1 MRILIEIIHSFHDIA
16 PCLKNRY
23 QRSIMNRVTCF
34 FTLMILVMNSIV
46 AQIAPKVETNIAGV
60 FQGKTLFIQNPFDKT
75 DRKFCV
81 DNIYINENYI
91 DINYKLSAIKIDFEG
106 YDLYTPVKI
115 RIVHKDSICSPTI
128 INPEAI
134 LFHTIFR
141 FVAVSL
147 TDSALVWITKGETGV
162 GEFEI
167 EKLMNGVWV
176 DQEIRQGLGRYEGA
190 EYTYFPNLEEG
201 ANKYRIKYNFPRGSR
216 VKYLFSWEVDFD
228 HYPEPIEFTPKSAKT
243 KVYLS
248 RSTHYEIYDAGSTL
262 VLEGQGTVIDVTVL
276 RQGQY
281 VIYFNG
287 RDPGTF
293 IKE

>member
-1 MRILIEIIHSFHDIA
+1 
-16 PCLKNRY
+16 
-23 QRSIMNRVTCF
+23 MNRGACF
-34 FTLMILVMNSIV
+34 LSLIV
-46 AQIAPKVETNIAGV
+46 LTAGSVLAQIAPKVETNLAGV
-60 FQGKTLFIQNPFDKT
+60 FQGKTLFIQNPFNKT
-75 DRKFCV
+75 DREFCV
-81 DNIYINENYI
+81 EDIYINDTYL
-91 DINYKLSAIKIDFEG
+91 DINYKLSAIKLDFEG
-106 YDLYTPVKI
+106 FDLFTPVKI
-115 RIVHKDSICSPTI
+115 RIIHKDTLCVPTI

-141 FVAVSL
+141 FVSVAL
-147 TDSALVWITKGETGV
+147 TDSALVWSTKGEMGT

-167 EKLMNGVWV
+167 ERLMNGVWV
-176 DQEIRQGLGRYEGA
+176 DQEIRDALGRYEGA

-201 ANKYRIKYNFPRGSR
+201 ANKYRIKYNFPRGAR
-216 VKYLFSWEVDFD
+216 GRYLFSWEVDFD
-228 HYPEPIEFTPKSAKT
+228 HYPEPIEFKPKSAKT

-248 RSTHYEIYDAGSTL
+248 RSTHYEIYDAGSKL

-287 RDPGTF
+287 KDPGTF

>member
-1 MRILIEIIHSFHDIA
+1 MNKGAILFALIVFAAS
-16 PCLKNRY
+16 
-23 QRSIMNRVTCF
+23 SIFGQVT
-34 FTLMILVMNSIV
+34 
-46 AQIAPKVETNIAGV
+46 PKIETNIAGV
-60 FQGKTLFIQNPFDKT
+60 YQGKTLFIQNPFDKA

-81 DNIYINENYI
+81 DNIYINEKYV

-106 YDLYTPVKI
+106 YDLFTPVKI
-115 RIVHKDSICSPTI
+115 RIEHKDTLCSPTI

-141 FVAVSL
+141 FVSVSL
-147 TDSALVWITKGETGV
+147 TDSALVWSTKGETGI

-167 EKLMNGVWV
+167 ERLQNGVWV
-176 DQEIRQGLGRYEGA
+176 DQEVRQGLGRYEGA
-190 EYTYFPNLEEG
+190 EYTHYPNLEEG

-216 VKYLFSWEVDFD
+216 VKYLFSWEVEYD
-228 HYPEPIEFTPKSAKT
+228 HYPEPVEFKPKSAKT

-262 VLEGQGTVIDVTVL
+262 VLEGQGNVIDVTVL

>member
-1 MRILIEIIHSFHDIA
+1 MDKRASFFALI
-16 PCLKNRY
+16 
-23 QRSIMNRVTCF
+23 V
-34 FTLMILVMNSIV
+34 LVAHAIFG
-46 AQIAPKVETNIAGV
+46 QIAPKVETNIAGV
-60 FQGKTLFIQNPFDKT
+60 FQGKTLFIQNPFDKS

-81 DNIYINENYI
+81 DNIYINEKYV
-91 DINYKLSAIKIDFEG
+91 DINYKLSALKIDFEG
-106 YDLYTPVKI
+106 YDLYTPVQI
-115 RIVHKDSICSPTI
+115 RIVHKDTLCSPTI

-141 FVAVSL
+141 FVSVSL
-147 TDSALVWITKGETGV
+147 TDSALVWSTKGEMGL

-167 EKLMNGVWV
+167 ERLQNGIWV

-216 VKYLFSWEVDFD
+216 VKYLFSWEVDYD
-228 HYPEPIEFTPKSAKT
+228 HYPEPIEFKPKSAKT

-248 RSTHYEIYDAGSTL
+248 RSTHYEIYDAGSKL

>member
-1 MRILIEIIHSFHDIA
+1 MFEVSDPKLRMNKVG
-16 PCLKNRY
+16 CL
-23 QRSIMNRVTCF
+23 
-34 FTLMILVMNSIV
+34 FTLIILVANSIF
-46 AQIAPKVETNIAGV
+46 AQIAPKVETNLAGV
-60 FQGKTLFIQNPFDKT
+60 YQGKTLFIQNSFDKN
-75 DRKFCV
+75 DRQFCV
-81 DNIYINENYI
+81 EKIYINEKEL
-91 DINYKLSAIKIDFEG
+91 DMRYKLSAIKLDFLG

-115 RIVHKDSICSPTI
+115 RIVHKDTLCAPII

-141 FVAVSL
+141 FVSASL
-147 TDSALVWITKGETGV
+147 SDSALVWRTKGETGI

-167 EKLMNGVWV
+167 EKLRNGIWV
-176 DQEIRQGLGRYEGA
+176 DQEVRSALGRYEGA

-201 ANKYRIKYNFPRGSR
+201 ANKYRIKYNFPRSSR
-216 VKYLFSWEVDFD
+216 VRYLFSWEVDFD
-228 HYPEPIEFTPKSAKT
+228 HYPEPVDFSPKSAKT

-248 RSTHYEIYDAGSTL
+248 RSTHYEIYDAGRTL
-262 VLEGQGTVIDVTVL
+262 VLEGQGKIIDVTVL

-287 RDPGTF
+287 KDPGTF

>member
-1 MRILIEIIHSFHDIA
+1 
-16 PCLKNRY
+16 
-23 QRSIMNRVTCF
+23 MNKRTCF
-34 FTLMILVMNSIV
+34 FTLSVLVISSTF
-46 AQIAPKVETNIAGV
+46 AQIAPKVETNLAGV

-81 DNIYINENYI
+81 DNIYINERFI
-91 DINYKLSAIKIDFEG
+91 DINYKLSAIKLDFDG

-115 RIVHKDSICSPTI
+115 RIVHKDTLCAPTI

-141 FVAVSL
+141 FVSVAL
-147 TDSALVWITKGETGV
+147 TDSALIWSTKGETGV

-167 EKLMNGVWV
+167 EKLTNGVWI
-176 DQEIRQGLGRYEGA
+176 DQEVRQGLGRYEGA
-190 EYTYFPNLEEG
+190 DYTYFPNLEEG
-201 ANKYRIKYNFPRGSR
+201 ANKYRVKYNFPRGSR

-228 HYPEPIEFTPKSAKT
+228 HYPEPVEFKPKSAKT

-248 RSTHYEIYDAGSTL
+248 RSTHYEIYDAGSKL

-287 RDPGTF
+287 KDPGTF